1 MPKKTAAPADQL
13 NRIGLAIEQGLLD
26 KFDGLIRRRG
36 YVNRSEAF
44 RDLVRAALVEDQGT
58 AGNRDVVGTL
68 TILYEH
74 DRPNLSDKLTEFQ
87 HLHHHVIVSTMHVHL
102 DHDNCVEVVVLRGK
116 SKDVRQVADRMIA
129 TKGVLFGRL
138 VVAEPRM

>member
-1 MPKKTAAPADQL
+1 MPKKTATPADQL
-13 NRIGLAIEQGLLD
+13 NRLGLAIEQGLLD
-26 KFDGLIRRRG
+26 KFDELIRRRG

-68 TILYEH
+68 TILYAH
-74 DRPNLSDKLTEFQ
+74 DKPNLSDKLTDFQ
-87 HLHHHVIVSTMHVHL
+87 HHHHHVIISTMHVHL

-116 SKDVRQVADRMIA
+116 SQDVRHVADQMIA

-138 VVAEPRM
+138 VVVEPAL